1 MKEIIVAST
10 NQGKIREIQAM
21 LEDIGIT
28 IHSIKDVLGHNPDI
42 EETGSTFV
50 ENAVI
55 KAETVMKMVNKP
67 VLADDSGLVVD
78 ALDGAP
84 GIYSSRWMGE
94 ETSYDIKNQKIIDL
108 VNASGKPR
116 TARFFCAMA
125 LAIPGEETITIE
137 ETFEGEIYDHIE
149 GENGFGY
156 DPIFYYPPLHK
167 TSATMSMEE
176 KNEHSHRAKALK
188 KLYKILKEK

>member
-10 NQGKIREIQAM
+10 NQGKIKEIRAM
-21 LEDIGIT
+21 LEDIGIKVT
-28 IHSIKDVLGHNPDI
+28 SIKDVLGYNPDI
-42 EETGSTFV
+42 EETGQSFI

-55 KAETVMKMVNKP
+55 KAESVMKMIDQI

-94 ETSYDIKNQKIIDL
+94 ETSYDIKNQKLIEL
-108 VNASGKPR
+108 VNESGKAR
-116 TARFFCAMA
+116 SARFICAMA
-125 LAIPGEETITIE
+125 LAIPGEKTITIE
-137 ETFEGEIYDHIE
+137 ESFEGEIYDHIE

-167 TSATMSMEE
+167 TSADMSMEE
-176 KNEHSHRAKALK
+176 KNQYSHRAKALK
-188 KLYKILKEK
+188 KLYAILKEK

>member
-94 ETSYDIKNQKIIDL
+94 ETSYDIKNQ
-108 VNASGKPR
+108 
-116 TARFFCAMA
+116 
-125 LAIPGEETITIE
+125 
-137 ETFEGEIYDHIE
+137 
-149 GENGFGY
+149 
-156 DPIFYYPPLHK
+156 
-167 TSATMSMEE
+167 
-176 KNEHSHRAKALK
+176 
-188 KLYKILKEK
+188 